1 MIAMGDGD
9 KINVHQPFAAAGN
22 ILTTGQHHHVRLA
35 AGRMLFL
42 NVFQHFGQPDL
53 GLRVALLK
61 LAQNGEQPL
70 AWENA
75 VDHQIQPGPGAV
87 SQGGGMGFDIREG
100 LQQRLNLAEQQLA
113 CRGQHRTTARWRQ
126 QRDAQPFLQQREI
139 IAHRR
144 LAAVGL
150 VRRLREATQ
159 LDNFLQQRPLFQRS
173 LVHNPSKK

>member
-22 ILTTGQHHHVRLA
+22 ILTAGQHHPLA

-53 GLRVALLK
+53 GLRIALLK

-87 SQGGGMGFDIREG
+87 SQGGGMGFDIEKACSSG
-100 LQQRLNLAEQQLA
+100 LTWPSSSSPA
-113 CRGQHRTTARWRQ
+113 GVSTARRPDGVSSVTPS
-126 QRDAQPFLQQREI
+126 RSCNSA
-139 IAHRR
+139 R
-144 LAAVGL
+144 L
-150 VRRLREATQ
+150 
-159 LDNFLQQRPLFQRS
+159 
-173 LVHNPSKK
+173 